1 MYGAKA
7 ELPEERKGIEGDR
20 EGSQRRTELIK
31 HPTLSVLFVPQV
43 TEKHYVL
50 PGEAVEQQNGYQAV

>member
-7 ELPEERKGIEGDR
+7 EFSEERKERG
-20 EGSQRRTELIK
+20 T
-31 HPTLSVLFVPQV
+31 VLYVPQV

-50 PGEAVEQQNGYQAV
+50 LGEAVEQLNGYQAV